1 MTPSQ
6 GHNSTPRDV
15 IIVGAARTPIGR
27 LLGAL
32 SSVPATEL
40 GSTAIARALKQ
51 AHVDPTEVNAVIMG
65 QVLQAGAGQNPTKQ
79 AALGAGIPREAH
91 TVTVNKVCLSGLT
104 AIIDAARML
113 RLGDAEVVVAGGMES
128 MSQAPHLLK
137 GSRSGTKY
145 GATQLADHMEADGLS
160 DAGTGISMG
169 VLTEEY
175 LDTYPVDAS
184 ERDSCVVDSHNNAA
198 SGWERG
204 VFDQE
209 IAPVTVRG
217 RKRDT
222 VVERDEGIREGM
234 TVEAL
239 QKLRP
244 AFNPDGVLTAAH
256 ASQISDGA
264 AAVVMCTRAYADEHG
279 LQPLA
284 VLRAHGQVAG
294 PDASLQAQPGNAI
307 NQALSRQGWL
317 AEDLDMIEINE
328 AFADVVVHSGRM
340 LGALGRDGVINP
352 DGGAIAMGH
361 PIGASGARLAVHA
374 AHALN
379 SGRATRAGIGL
390 CGGGGQGEALLLE
403 AP

>member
-1 MTPSQ
+1 MTPTQ
-6 GHNSTPRDV
+6 EHNSTPRDV

-32 SSVPATEL
+32 STVPATEL
-40 GSTAIARALKQ
+40 GSTAIARALEQ
-51 AHVDPTEVNAVIMG
+51 AQVDPAEVNAVIMG

-145 GATQLADHMEADGLS
+145 GATQLADHMEVDGLS

-184 ERDSCVVDSHNNAA
+184 ERDACVVDSHNNAA
-198 SGWERG
+198 SAWERG

-217 RKRDT
+217 RKGDT

-244 AFNPDGVLTAAH
+244 TFNPDGVLTAALGCLFDLLVLQRRIRAAKCDGTCNELFLPCARAAGGVAQFRAGDAGGVLH
-256 ASQISDGA
+256 AKQ
-264 AAVVMCTRAYADEHG
+264 
-279 LQPLA
+279 
-284 VLRAHGQVAG
+284 AHGVLLRGCALSDQVAG
-294 PDASLQAQPGNAI
+294 GVTEPLDLRDVPSCSFRFGACCQGN
-307 NQALSRQGWL
+307 
-317 AEDLDMIEINE
+317 
-328 AFADVVVHSGRM
+328 
-340 LGALGRDGVINP
+340 
-352 DGGAIAMGH
+352 
-361 PIGASGARLAVHA
+361 
-374 AHALN
+374 
-379 SGRATRAGIGL
+379 
-390 CGGGGQGEALLLE
+390 
-403 AP
+403 